1 MSYLL
6 TALCV
11 LTLTVQSVAIKEFNK
26 KGKDGPV
33 TFSTMKVFVAFLFF
47 LVMAISNKAAFGTE
61 ILPYSALFAL
71 CYSCSMVGYVM
82 AVSCGS
88 LAITAVVKS
97 YALIIPT
104 IFGVLV
110 WGEELVFHQYIGF
123 ACILVSLFL
132 VRGDSKNEE
141 TKLSLKWLFCIIVSF
156 FGEGFCSVTQKTQQK
171 TFGGKYDS
179 FFMVSALAIV
189 ILVFV
194 IYVLIKERANL
205 ANNLRAGLFP
215 AIYGGI
221 GNGATNLIVL
231 AVPAVLLPAAVFF
244 PVLSAGQII
253 LTSVLSVAVYREKL
267 IPRQIV
273 AILFGVAAIIL
284 LNV

>member
-1 MSYLL
+1 
-6 TALCV
+6 
-11 LTLTVQSVAIKEFNK
+11 LTVQSVAIKEYNK

-33 TFSTMKVFVAFLFF
+33 TFSVMKVFVAFLFF
-47 LVMAISNKAAFGTE
+47 LAMAIVNKAAFSTE
-61 ILPYSALFAL
+61 VLPYSGLFAL
-71 CYSCSMVGYVM
+71 CYSCSMVGYVL

-110 WGEELVFHQYIGF
+110 WGEKLVFHQYIGF

-141 TKLSLKWLFCIIVSF
+141 TKLSLKWLIFVIVSF
-156 FGEGFCSVTQKTQQK
+156 FGEGFCSVTQKTQQN

-179 FFMVSALAIV
+179 TFMVASLAIV
-189 ILVFV
+189 IAVFV
-194 IYVLIKERANL
+194 VYVLIKERANL

-215 AIYGGI
+215 ALYGGI

-231 AVPAVLLPAAVFF
+231 AVPVAMLPAAVFF

-253 LTSVLSVAVYREKL
+253 ITSLLSVLVYKEKL
-267 IPRQIV
+267 IPRQVV
-273 AILFGVAAIIL
+273 AILFGVAAIVL